1 MIVNNSE
8 FLFLFEGTMTN
19 PNGDPDQENK
29 PRMDYETKTLLVSDV
44 RRKRDCRDFLEEKG
58 YDIFVATM
66 NGTKV
71 TMDKKFDAVLK
82 KYGVDGKDVPEDKKI
97 DAILDN
103 HIDMR
108 LFGSAMAVGGIT
120 KTFTGPV
127 QISWGY
133 SLHPVDLVKSSSI
146 VTIMNDDSST
156 FGKMYKAHYA
166 LIAHSGSVNKYAAK
180 KTRMSQEDLSI
191 FRKSL
196 VQSMMNNLTHSKQG
210 QIPLM
215 YLEVIY
221 DENFDG
227 YLGDLRRFIKAHYNP
242 ETPIR
247 SGNDIKVDFSALSD
261 ELNLLKKKGYIKDV
275 ILWKSSQF
283 TNVSGLPD
291 AASVDM
297 LDQIKAGR

>member
-108 LFGSAMAVGGIT
+108 LFGSAMAVDGFT

-127 QISWGY
+127 QITWGY

-156 FGKMYKAHYA
+156 FGKMYKVHYA
-166 LIAHSGSVNKYAAK
+166 LVAHSGSVNKYAAK
-180 KTRMSQEDLSI
+180 KTRMSQEDLNI

-196 VQSMMNNLTHSKQG
+196 IQSMMNNLTHSKQG

-227 YLGDLRRFIKAHYNP
+227 YLGDLRRFVKAQYNQ
-242 ETPIR
+242 EAPIR

-297 LDQIKAGR
+297 LEQIKAGR

>member
-71 TMDKKFDAVLK
+71 TMDKKFDTVLK
-82 KYGVDGKDVPEDKKI
+82 KYDADGKDVPEDKKI

-166 LIAHSGSVNKYAAK
+166 LVAHSGSVNKYAAK
-180 KTRMSQEDLSI
+180 KTRMSEEDLSI

-221 DENFDG
+221 NENFDG
-227 YLGDLRRFIKAHYNP
+227 YLGDLRRFVKAKYNP
-242 ETPIR
+242 EAPIR
-247 SGNDIKVDFSALSD
+247 SGNDIKVDFSALSE

-275 ILWKSSQF
+275 VLWKNSQF
-283 TNVSGLPD
+283 TNVTELPD
-291 AASVDM
+291 AVSVDM
-297 LDQIKAGR
+297 LEQIKAGR

>member
-71 TMDKKFDAVLK
+71 TMDKKFDTVLK
-82 KYGVDGKDVPEDKKI
+82 KYDADGKDVPEHKKI

-166 LIAHSGSVNKYAAK
+166 LVAHSGSVNKYAAK

-227 YLGDLRRFIKAHYNP
+227 YLGDLRRFVKAQYNS
-242 ETPIR
+242 EAPIR
-247 SGNDIKVDFSALSD
+247 SGNDIKVDFSELSE

-283 TNVSGLPD
+283 TNVSALPN
-291 AASVDM
+291 AVSVDM
-297 LDQIKAGR
+297 LEQIKAGR